1 MFDVCFPRTVF
12 SLGTFLQKAGAWPL
26 VGLIVVGV
34 IVLALLAGRG
44 ASPKPRSDRGVSR
57 NIRTAGSAKVPEQ
70 TDEAEKK

>member
-1 MFDVCFPRTVF
+1 MPDFYLPHTVF

-44 ASPKPRSDRGVSR
+44 ASPKPRSERGVSR
-57 NIRTAGSAKVPEQ
+57 DVRTGGSAKVPEQ

>member
-57 NIRTAGSAKVPEQ
+57 NIRTKGSAGLPERMED
-70 TDEAEKK
+70 TEKK